1 MSESLEQL
9 PIDNIPLQTDE
20 KDVFQW
26 LFPAKSQTETDE
38 QQKEEP
44 TKKYQFFMNVGLL
57 AILIFVAVFP
67 KTQNLWIKAIPTNT
81 ESVLFSVMKVFI
93 IFFLLYLVNY
103 GFSMKN

>member
-26 LFPAKSQTETDE
+26 LFPAKPQTEIDE
-38 QQKEEP
+38 PQKEEP
-44 TKKYQFFMNVGLL
+44 SKQSQFFINVGLL
-57 AILIFVAVFP
+57 AVLIFIAVFP
-67 KTQNLWIKAIPTNT
+67 KTQNIWIKAIPTDT
-81 ESVLFSVMKVFI
+81 ESILFSVMKVFI

-103 GFSMKN
+103 GISMKN